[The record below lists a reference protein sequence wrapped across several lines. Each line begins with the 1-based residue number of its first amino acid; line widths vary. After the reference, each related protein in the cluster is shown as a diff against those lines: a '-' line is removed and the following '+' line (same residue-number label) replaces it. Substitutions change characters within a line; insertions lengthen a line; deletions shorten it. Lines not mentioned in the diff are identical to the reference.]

1 MVKKHSIIKKSRL
14 ISAFV
19 AMLLFFALAAVA
31 ILLSQQHSITLKH
44 AVSEAEHDAEF
55 LSSILKRYYVN
66 NEFTEIEATMS
77 NWVRD
82 NNLDHDVRL
91 VAKNGYTL
99 FGYKSKKDSTH
110 TRRIEKDIS
119 LNGEKILKVILVRDI
134 SSVMS
139 DLNELRNNIILI
151 SGLLF
156 SVLGVG
162 LWKML
167 SRMVFVPLEAE
178 IDKRLQAEQELRRS
192 HEELEVNVA
201 VRTAELKSSN
211 QELQEVLGKYQQS
224 EVQMAKLSSAIEQT
238 DDIVT
243 IVSKDGIIE
252 YVNPS
257 LERVTGY
264 SGEEVVGKTPAIF
277 QSGEHTPE
285 FYGELWSTISKGEA
299 FKDVFIN
306 RRKDGSLYYEE
317 KTITPIKDKQGNV
330 TNYVATGKDISDR
343 IKVQE
348 RLQFM
353 ATHDDLTDLPN
364 RTLLRDRLLHAIYKS
379 ERDNKKVAVLFLDM
393 DKFKHVNDS
402 LGHIVGD
409 QLLRV
414 IAERIGLCTRKG
426 DTIARLGG
434 DEFTIVM
441 EDIEDI
447 DDVNRIA
454 QKVIQALS
462 ESIFIESYELT
473 PSTSIGITIYP
484 DDGDSV
490 DELLKNADI
499 AMYRAKARGGN
510 CYQYFTEDMTAHAVE
525 YLEIQ
530 NKLSQALSNDEFE
543 VYYQPRIHVVT
554 EKVCGME
561 ALLRWH
567 SKTMGLVMPDK
578 FIPVLEDSRQIVDV
592 GIWVLKQACEF
603 NQSLIDKGFPAVSV
617 SVNLSARQFRD
628 QKTLDAIS
636 VLQEQYGTLSNFL
649 EVEITETLLVENIE
663 MAADIMHQLHH
674 LGVSIS
680 VDDFGTGY
688 SSMTYLKR
696 FPIDALKIDRSFVTD
711 TPYDQDDVS
720 IVQAII
726 ALARS
731 LNMRS
736 VAEGVETAEQNR
748 LLKGL
753 GCDEAQGYLFSKPV
767 PADEFVDW
775 LRSTQ
780 TQISD
785 LAQ

>member
-1 MVKKHSIIKKSRL
+1 MVKNHSIIQKSRFIAL
-14 ISAFV
+14 FV
-19 AMLLFFALAAVA
+19 AMLLFFAVAAVA
-31 ILLSQQHSITLKH
+31 MLLSQQHSITLDH
-44 AVSEAEHDAEF
+44 AVSEATHDTEF
-55 LSSILKRYYVN
+55 LAEILQQLYEKKEY
-66 NEFTEIEATMS
+66 TKIEATLR
-77 NWVRD
+77 NWVSD
-82 NNLDHDVRL
+82 NKLDHEIHV
-91 VAKNGYTL
+91 VAKNGYPL
-99 FGYKSKKDSTH
+99 FSYKSSNNSVHTRTIKKD
-110 TRRIEKDIS
+110 ILVDGIKV
-119 LNGEKILKVILVRDI
+119 LKIILVRDT
-134 SSVMS
+134 SAVMS
-139 DLNELRNNIILI
+139 DLYKLRNNIIVV

-156 SVLGVG
+156 SILGVG

-167 SRMVFVPLEAE
+167 SRMVFTPLETE
-178 IDKRLQAEQELRRS
+178 IDKRMQAEQELRRS

-201 VRTAELKSSN
+201 ARTAELKFSN

-224 EVQMAKLSSAIEQT
+224 ETQMVKLSSAIEQT

-243 IVSKDGIIE
+243 IANREGVIE

-264 SGEEVVGKTPAIF
+264 SAEEVIGKTPAIF
-277 QSGEHTPE
+277 QSGEHDKE
-285 FYGELWSTISKGEA
+285 FYNRLWSAIKKGRTFSE
-299 FKDVFIN
+299 VFIN

-317 KTITPIKDKQGNV
+317 KTITPIKDKQGEI
-330 TNYVATGKDISDR
+330 TYYVATGKDISER

-364 RTLLRDRLLHAIYKS
+364 RTLLRDRLLHAINKS
-379 ERDNKKVAVLFLDM
+379 ERDVRKVAVLFLDM
-393 DKFKHVNDS
+393 DKFKNVNDS
-402 LGHIVGD
+402 LGHTVGD
-409 QLLRV
+409 QLLRIV
-414 IAERIGLCTRKG
+414 AERIGQCVRKG

-441 EDIEDI
+441 EDIEDV

-454 QKVIQALS
+454 QKVIESLS
-462 ESIFIESYELT
+462 ESIFIDSYELT
-473 PSTSIGITIYP
+473 PSTSVGITIFP

-530 NKLSQALSNDEFE
+530 NKLSQALNNKEFE
-543 VYYQPRIHVVT
+543 VYYQPRIHVAT
-554 EKVCGME
+554 GKVCGME

-567 SKTMGLVMPDK
+567 STTMGMVMPDK
-578 FIPVLEDSRQIVDV
+578 FIPVLEESRQIVEV
-592 GIWVLKQACEF
+592 GIWVLEQACEF
-603 NQSLIDKGFPAVSV
+603 NQSLIDRGFPAVTV

-628 QKTLDAIS
+628 QMTLDAIR
-636 VLQEQYGTLSNFL
+636 VLQKQYGTLTDFL

-720 IVQAII
+720 IVQAVI

-736 VAEGVETAEQNR
+736 VAEGVETKEQNR

-753 GCDEAQGYLFSKPV
+753 NCDEAQGYLFSRPV
-767 PADEFVDW
+767 PANEFVEW
-775 LRSTQ
+775 LTSSQ
-780 TQISD
+780 EHASS
-785 LAQ
+785 LA

>member
-1 MVKKHSIIKKSRL
+1 MVKQHSIIKKSRL
-14 ISAFV
+14 IWGFV
-19 AMLLFFALAAVA
+19 AVLLLFSVAAVV
-31 ILLSQQHSITLKH
+31 ILLSQQHAATLNH
-44 AVSEAEHDAEF
+44 AVSEAEHDVEF
-55 LSSILKRYYVN
+55 LSEILKRQYQN
-66 NEFTEIEATMS
+66 KKFTELEATLT
-77 NWVRD
+77 NWVSD
-82 NNLDHDVRL
+82 NDLDTEVYL
-91 VAKNGYTL
+91 VANNGYK
-99 FGYKSKKDSTH
+99 FFSYKSKKNSLH
-110 TRRIEKDIS
+110 TRRIEKSIV
-119 LNGEKILKVILVRDI
+119 LNGEAILKVIVVRDI
-134 SSVMS
+134 SNVLT
-139 DLNELRNNIILI
+139 DFNKLRNNIIVVAGVLFLI
-151 SGLLF
+151 
-156 SVLGVG
+156 LGVG
-162 LWKML
+162 LWRML
-167 SRMVFVPLEAE
+167 TSMVFLPLETE
-178 IDKRLQAEQELRRS
+178 INKRLNAEHGLRRS
-192 HEELEVNVA
+192 HEQLEVHVA
-201 VRTAELKSSN
+201 ARTAELKQSN
-211 QELQEVLGKYQQS
+211 RELKEVLEIHRKS
-224 EVQMAKLSSAIEQT
+224 EVQMLKLSSAIDQT

-243 IVSKDGIIE
+243 IANKEGIIE

-264 SGEEVVGKTPAIF
+264 AAEDVIGNTPAIF
-277 QSGEHTPE
+277 KSGEHDKE
-285 FYGELWSTISKGEA
+285 FYNRLWTTIKKGEV
-299 FKDVFIN
+299 FSDVFIN

-317 KTITPIKDKQGNV
+317 KTITPIRNEEGEV
-330 TNYVATGKDISDR
+330 TNYVATGKDISER
-343 IKVQE
+343 IRVQE

-353 ATHDDLTDLPN
+353 ATHDALTDLPN
-364 RTLLRDRLLHAIYKS
+364 RTLLRDRLLHAINKS
-379 ERDNKKVAVLFLDM
+379 ERDDKKVAVLFLDM

-414 IAERIGLCTRKG
+414 VAERIGLCIRKG

-447 DDVNRIA
+447 DDINRIA
-454 QKVIQALS
+454 QKVIEKLA
-462 ESIFIESYELT
+462 ESIFVESYELT
-473 PSTSIGITIYP
+473 PSTSIGITIFP
-484 DDGDSV
+484 DDGDSI

-530 NKLSQALSNDEFE
+530 NKLSQALSNNEFE
-543 VYYQPRIHVVT
+543 VYYQPRINVAT

-567 SKTMGLVMPDK
+567 SKTMGLMMPDK
-578 FIPVLEDSRQIVDV
+578 FIPVLEESRQIVDV

-603 NQSLIDKGFPAVSV
+603 NQLLIDQGIPAISV

-628 QKTLDAIS
+628 QMTLDAIRE
-636 VLQEQYGTLSNFL
+636 LQNQYGTLANFL

-674 LGVSIS
+674 MGVSIS

-696 FPIDALKIDRSFVTD
+696 FPIDALKIDRSFVSD

-731 LNMRS
+731 LNIRS
-736 VAEGVETAEQNR
+736 VAEGVETGEQNR

-767 PADEFVDW
+767 PADEFMEW
-775 LRSTQ
+775 LRTSQ
-780 TQISD
+780 ERISN